1 MTELWFQSATALAA
15 QIKSGQI
22 TARALLD
29 IFLARADQFDGAIN
43 AIIWRDDAAARSRAD
58 GADAALARGE
68 DWGPLHGV
76 PMTIKEAY
84 DWVGS
89 PSTWGDPAFKD
100 NFPNRNADAVQR
112 LLDAGAVIF
121 GKTNVPLHLS
131 DWQSF
136 NVIYGTTNN
145 PWDLSRVPGGSS
157 GGSAAALAAGMTGLE
172 VGSDIGASIRNP
184 AHYCGVYGH
193 KPTWGIVRS
202 RGVLWPGEICE
213 DDLAVIGPLAR
224 SADDLELALQ
234 IMAGADEQ
242 DAVGWTL
249 NLPTPRQKT
258 LADFKVG
265 VMLTDPNCVQD
276 DELTAQL
283 QQTIDALAAAGVEVV
298 AGAKPDIDTVAAFE
312 TYLLLLRAATG
323 AHADPEAF
331 EAFCQ
336 RADSAVEGDRRYH
349 TIVDRGVALRHH
361 HWLHLNE
368 QRHQMVDAWDAWF
381 KEFDLLLC
389 PIAASAAF
397 AHDQDGQRADR
408 TIAINDGQQPVV
420 DQLFWAGFPNMA
432 FLPSTVA
439 PAGLTASGLPCGL
452 QIVANRYRDLEAIH
466 FARLMADVVG
476 GFQPPPGYQ

>member
-1 MTELWFQSATALAA
+1 
-15 QIKSGQI
+15 
-22 TARALLD
+22 
-29 IFLARADQFDGAIN
+29 
-43 AIIWRDDAAARSRAD
+43 
-58 GADAALARGE
+58 
-68 DWGPLHGV
+68 
-76 PMTIKEAY
+76 
-84 DWVGS
+84 
-89 PSTWGDPAFKD
+89 
-100 NFPNRNADAVQR
+100 
-112 LLDAGAVIF
+112 
-121 GKTNVPLHLS
+121 
-131 DWQSF
+131 
-136 NVIYGTTNN
+136 
-145 PWDLSRVPGGSS
+145 
-157 GGSAAALAAGMTGLE
+157 MTGLE

-283 QQTIDALAAAGVEVV
+283 QQTVDALAAAGVEVV

-336 RADSAVEGDRRYH
+336 RADSAVDGDRRYH

-466 FARLMADVVG
+466 FARLMADVMG